1 MVTIKDIANLAGVS
15 KTTVSKVLNNKD
27 QKISE
32 ITRQKILN
40 IVRENN
46 YVPNKMAQS
55 LVTKKTK
62 TIGLII
68 PDIRNPFFTD
78 IARGA

>member
-1 MVTIKDIANLAGVS
+1 MITIKDIADLAGVS

-32 ITRQKILN
+32 ATRQKILD
-40 IVRENN
+40 IIKETN

-68 PDIRNPFFTD
+68 PDIRNKTPS
-78 IARGA
+78 RYES